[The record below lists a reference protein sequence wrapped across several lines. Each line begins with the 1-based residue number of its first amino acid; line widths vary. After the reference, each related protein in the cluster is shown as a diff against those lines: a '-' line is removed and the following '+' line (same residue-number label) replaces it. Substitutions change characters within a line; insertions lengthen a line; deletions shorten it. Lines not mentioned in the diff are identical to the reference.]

1 MKKTIFRIIT
11 FIIVYFLVGTSS
23 CPAQAN
29 DSLSAKS
36 ATTEVHKTNIIFP
49 DPNVR
54 LAVLGG
60 VVVLVGVL
68 GLLLNEKR
76 KRADRKIGI

>member
-11 FIIVYFLVGTSS
+11 FIIVSFLLGTSS

-49 DPNVR
+49 DTNVR
-54 LAVLGG
+54 LTVLGAA
-60 VVVLVGVL
+60 VVLVGVL
-68 GLLLNEKR
+68 GLFLNAKR
-76 KRADRKIGI
+76 RRADRKIGI